1 MIDLRDIKK
10 HLNDREEKNLSPH
23 ATLSRDAL
31 RRAPD
36 PRIEEGHRQE
46 FSVDSDR
53 ILHSAAYTR
62 YIDKTQVFSLVD
74 NDQITHRVLHVQLVS
89 KISRTIG
96 RFLGLNEDLIEAIAL
111 GHDIGHSPFGHDG
124 ETYLSKLC
132 VAHGIGPFQH
142 NLQSVR
148 FLEKIERQGK
158 GWNLSLQVLDGIM
171 CHDGE
176 VHSDRLQA
184 IHKKTFEMFDR
195 ELLEKYTNPDLDL
208 VPMTLEG
215 CVVRIADTISYIGRD
230 IEDAILLGLIKRADI
245 PRDVVARLG
254 DANGTIVYKLVE
266 DVIENS
272 FQQPY
277 AAFSQEVSE
286 VVKKLKEFNL
296 KYIYLNS
303 KIRPDSGKIEHLF
316 KVLFEQYL
324 SGLEKQRADSKIFRR
339 FLDNMDDFYS
349 ANTSNPEIARDYIA
363 GMTDEYFLKE
373 CNKLLFPRRL
383 GSEF

>member
-10 HLNDREEKNLSPH
+10 HLNDREETILSPH

-31 RRAPD
+31 RRVPD

-96 RFLGLNEDLIEAIAL
+96 RFLELNEDLIEAIAL

-132 VAHGIGPFQH
+132 VANGIGPFQH

-176 VHSDRLQA
+176 VHSDMLQA

-195 ELLEKYTNPDLDL
+195 ELVEKYTNPDLDL

-230 IEDAILLGLIKRADI
+230 IEDAILLGLIERTDI
-245 PRDVVARLG
+245 PRDVVVRLG
-254 DANGTIVYKLVE
+254 DTNGTIVYKLVE
-266 DVIENS
+266 DVIANS

-277 AAFSQEVSE
+277 AAFSPEISE
-286 VVKKLKEFNL
+286 AVKGLKEFNL
-296 KYIYLNS
+296 KHIYLNS

-324 SGLEKQRADSKIFRR
+324 HDLEKQREDSKIFRR
-339 FLDNMDDFYS
+339 FFDNMDESYRANAS
-349 ANTSNPEIARDYIA
+349 APEIVRDYVA

-373 CNKLLFPRRL
+373 CNGLLFPRRL
-383 GSEF
+383 GSEL